1 MTRRKVQHS
10 IYVLILLLFPLI
22 GCNKGVSVLDDTC
35 SIANYM
41 NMDSLSDFWKYGYYY
56 ALLLGRAIMHLP
68 FGTHLVAINI
78 YSSLFVGITAVTA
91 YLFCRKLMKDYFAFF
106 GVFLALTMTW
116 CPNVILYNYM
126 TYFFFLLGVI
136 CLFLAVRTEQKK
148 YYVIAG
154 IVLAQ
159 SVFVRF
165 PNVLEAALI
174 LAVWFYYF
182 IAKRKFRDALEVTGL
197 CVAGYVIGLA
207 VGCILMMICGDS
219 PRDYMNMIRDVF
231 TLSENAS
238 GYSLTDMIREIMG
251 AYWHPRFFLL
261 VMTGVTAAS
270 GFAFL
275 IVGKLTA
282 GKDRLQKNLMLAGKI
297 VYGAVCLLMFYWFH
311 RRGLFFFDYN
321 SYGSFKIIADMM
333 LVILWCV
340 AVYTVVNGKVA
351 KEIRFYAAM
360 MVIQLLITPLGSN
373 NGTYPII
380 NNLFLL
386 APFLIFA
393 WMDYVSGAGRL
404 FGARCA
410 RKPAVTVMS
419 TVFLFVL
426 LCQALNFRLTFTF
439 QDGNDGEVLDTQV
452 QGIAC
457 LEGMYTSKGRAAELQ
472 GLAECIDSVTEETDE
487 LIVYGQAPGLFYL
500 LDRRPATEALW
511 LDLETNSL
519 QSLHEDLEVI
529 GTYENER
536 MPYVILGNGLTL
548 DKMLEAGTDSE
559 DGRKQDLL
567 GDFLTEKEYVV
578 IYQTGTYV
586 VYSCRRE

>member
-1 MTRRKVQHS
+1 M
-10 IYVLILLLFPLI
+10 
-22 GCNKGVSVLDDTC
+22 DDTC

-56 ALLLGRAIMHLP
+56 ALLFGRMIMHLP

-78 YSSLFVGITAVTA
+78 YCSLFVGITAVTA
-91 YLFCRKLMKDYFAFF
+91 YLFCRKMMKDYFAFF

-136 CLFLAVRTEQKK
+136 FLFLAVRTEQKK

-182 IAKRKFRDALEVTGL
+182 IAKKKFRDAMEVTGL
-197 CVAGYVIGLA
+197 CVTGYVIGLA
-207 VGCILMMICGDS
+207 VGCIIMMICGDA
-219 PRDYMNMIRDVF
+219 PTDYMNMIRDVF

-238 GYSLTDMIREIMG
+238 GYSMTDMIREIMG
-251 AYWHPRFFLL
+251 AYWHPKFFLL
-261 VMTGVTAAS
+261 VMTGVTAVA
-270 GFAFL
+270 GVAFL
-275 IVGKLTA
+275 IVRKLTA
-282 GKDRLQKNLMLAGKI
+282 GRDRLQKNLMLAGKI
-297 VYGAVCLLMFYWFH
+297 IYGAVCLLMFYWFH

-386 APFLIFA
+386 APFLILV

-426 LCQALNFRLTFTF
+426 LYQALNFRITFTF
-439 QDGNDGEVLDTQV
+439 QDGNDGEPLDTQV

-457 LEGMYTSKGRAAELQ
+457 LEGMYTSRTRAAELQ
-472 GLAECIDSVTEETDE
+472 GLAQCIDSVTEETDE

-500 LDRRPATEALW
+500 LDRRSATEALW

-519 QSLHEDLEVI
+519 QSLREDLEVI
-529 GTYENER
+529 GTYETEK
-536 MPYVILGNGLTL
+536 MPYVILANGLTR
-548 DKMLEAGTDSE
+548 DKMLEAGNDSE
-559 DGRKQDLL
+559 DGRKQNLL
-567 GDFLTEKEYVV
+567 GRFLTEEEYDV
-578 IYQTGTYV
+578 IYQTDTYA
-586 VYSCRRE
+586 VYSCRR